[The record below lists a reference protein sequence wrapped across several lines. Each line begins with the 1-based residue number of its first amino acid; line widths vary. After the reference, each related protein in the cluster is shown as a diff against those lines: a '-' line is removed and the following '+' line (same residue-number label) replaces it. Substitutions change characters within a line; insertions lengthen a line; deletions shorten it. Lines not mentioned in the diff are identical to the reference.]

1 MDNSFE
7 KNYNF
12 EGHLE
17 PGKCDE
23 IAAGLEH
30 FITYQL
36 PLYNVDYSLHLQDP
50 LAQFLSG
57 KREFLNKSLE
67 EIAALIREREQ
78 IRDIN
83 IYQIDKDI
91 CKTRT
96 QIFNLPWRR
105 YEINFDIGKIHQTLQ
120 KQVVALNREKRLEEI
135 ACWRDVTRLKSD
147 LRESLKEQAQE
158 KRKQSLLSGKTE

>member
-12 EGHLE
+12 GSQILPEKL
-17 PGKCDE
+17 DDV
-23 IAAGLEH
+23 AAGLKN
-30 FITYQL
+30 FIAYRL
-36 PLYNVDYSLHLQDP
+36 PLYKVDYSLHLQDP

-57 KREFLNKSLE
+57 KREFLTKSLE
-67 EIAALIREREQ
+67 EIVALIREREQ

-96 QIFNLPWRR
+96 QMFNLPWRR
-105 YEINFDIGKIHQTLQ
+105 YEINFDLGKIHQTLQ

-147 LRESLKEQAQE
+147 LRESLEELAQE
-158 KRKQSLLSGKTE
+158 KRKQSLLSGKAE